1 MLATTGAFLASA
13 LFHEYIVYLLFQH
26 ASEDRRAPRSNP
38 GTYLSLMEMDLY
50 LLIGDG
56 RS

>member
-13 LFHEYIVYLLFQH
+13 LFHEYVVYLLFQH